1 MILSKAMILNTTS
14 LKVIAM
20 IPARYAASRFPGKL
34 MQDLNGKTV
43 IQRTYEAAV
52 STGLFNDVFVVTDSD
67 IIYNEITSQGGK
79 AIMSKKE
86 HECGSDRIAEAVE
99 HMDVDIVVNVQGD
112 EPFTDKESLKDVL
125 NVFYQDDA
133 DKIDLASLMKVIKDN
148 DEITNPNA
156 VKVIV
161 DENNFAL
168 YFSRSPIPYPRDQD
182 VDTTYYKHKGIYA
195 FRKEALLDFYK
206 LPMGR
211 LEASEK
217 IECIRYLENGKNIK
231 MVVTSATS
239 VEIDT
244 PEDLENAKRILNAKD
259 NLEESEVAV
268 SNFDTANNPHKNF
281 PMVPRIVFGNGCFD
295 QLPTILNKKRAV
307 GAPFVYLVDDVFKGN
322 DTFINRIKLK
332 GNDVIKY
339 ISADYEPKTSQ
350 VDVIVTELKEEFQLL
365 PSGIIGI
372 GGGTLLDLAKAVSIL
387 LKNPGKAKDYQGWDL
402 VKSPAIYHVGI
413 PTISGTGAE
422 VSRTTVLTGPEKKL
436 GINSDYTPF
445 DQVILDPDLTKT
457 VPKDQW
463 FYTGMDCY
471 IHCIESLNGTYLN
484 AFSQSYGEKAYDLCK
499 EIFLGNLEDEE
510 SRAKLMMASWHGGM
524 SIAYSQV
531 GVAHAMSY
539 GMSYVLGT
547 KHGIGNCIVFDKLE
561 DYYPKGVA
569 LFKEMKAK
577 HNITLPQGLCKDL
590 TEQQLQTM
598 VDVSLGLTPLWEN
611 ALGKNWQEVMNE
623 ATLKA
628 LFLKM

>member
-1 MILSKAMILNTTS
+1 
-14 LKVIAM
+14 M

-148 DEITNPNA
+148 DEIINPNA

-182 VDTTYYKHKGIYA
+182 VDTKYYKHKGIYA

-259 NLEESEVAV
+259 NVEESEVAA
-268 SNFDTANNPHKNF
+268 SNFDIANNPHKNF

>member
-1 MILSKAMILNTTS
+1 MILNTTS

-206 LPMGR
+206 LPMGK

-259 NLEESEVAV
+259 NVEDSEVAV

-387 LKNPGKAKDYQGWDL
+387 LINPGKAKDYQGWDL